1 MIWIGLAVAYAL
13 PFLSGL
19 TFVLWVLK
27 GKNSLDIAES
37 FVIALAVGFGLI
49 SMETFVLSLAGI
61 PLTFFSL
68 SLVQSVVLVFFAAL
82 VLRSKPTL
90 SVLFLAPDKTESAKG
105 NIRLAVSI
113 ILTLI
118 IIFKAVFIIYEGLNR
133 PIYSHDAWWH
143 LSSGAKFFFYERSLV
158 LDPASEYFLGRGY
171 RAFLGYPLNNTL
183 IQLWIS
189 LAVGSFDEILAK
201 SWSALF
207 FISIVT
213 LIYRAVRKE
222 GGPFKALVAAFFISV
237 VPLLT
242 YHAMDAYSDII
253 LSFYVLAGALLLW
266 RYFEGG
272 ANVLVILSGL
282 LFSMAFFTKSEGVV
296 YYFSATLALILFV
309 IFDRRREIVSI
320 LYFLLPGLIYLSP
333 WLLFNAYYGI
343 GFGHGTGQA
352 NAGSSSGI
360 LFESSLHFEVIPAF
374 FTELFFSINHGLIF
388 LFLLIF
394 TAVGIKTVFKTRL
407 VYLYIMLLSS
417 IIGFLI
423 IYMATSDF
431 IYALNGVS
439 INRNILTFVPLSYLI
454 GSILAVRLLQREG
467 G

>member
-1 MIWIGLAVAYAL
+1 MIWIGLLVAYAL
-13 PFLSGL
+13 PLLSGL
-19 TFVLWVLK
+19 AFVLWVLK
-27 GKNSLDIAES
+27 GARSLDVAES
-37 FVIALAVGFGLI
+37 FVIALAVGFGLT

-68 SLVQSVVLVFFAAL
+68 SLVQFAVLVFFAAL
-82 VLRSKPTL
+82 VFRKRPALN
-90 SVLFLAPDKTESAKG
+90 VLFFTPDRAEGVKD
-105 NIRLAVSI
+105 NIRLAASI

-118 IIFKAVFIIYEGLNR
+118 IIIKAVFIIYEGLNR

-143 LSSGAKFFFYERSLV
+143 LSAGAKFFFYERSLV
-158 LDPASEYFLGRGY
+158 LDPASEYFFGTGY
-171 RAFLGYPLNNTL
+171 RAFLGYPLNNSL

-189 LAVGSFDEILAK
+189 LGVGSFDEILAK

-207 FISIVT
+207 FIAIVT
-213 LIYRAVRKE
+213 LIYRAVIRE

-253 LSFYVLAGALLLW
+253 LAFYVLCGALLLW

-309 IFDRRREIVSI
+309 IFERRRDAVGI
-320 LYFLLPGLIYLSP
+320 LYFLLPGLVYLSP
-333 WLLFNAYYGI
+333 WLLFNAYHGI

-352 NAGSSSGI
+352 NAGSTSGI
-360 LFESSLHFEVIPAF
+360 LFESSLHFEVIPVF
-374 FTELFFSINHGLIF
+374 FTELFLSINHGLIF
-388 LFLLIF
+388 LFLLVF
-394 TAVGIKTVFKTRL
+394 TVVGIKTVLKTRL
-407 VYLYIMLLSS
+407 VYLYIMLLASVV
-417 IIGFLI
+417 GFLI

-454 GSILAVRLLQREG
+454 GSILAVRLLKRDES
-467 G
+467 